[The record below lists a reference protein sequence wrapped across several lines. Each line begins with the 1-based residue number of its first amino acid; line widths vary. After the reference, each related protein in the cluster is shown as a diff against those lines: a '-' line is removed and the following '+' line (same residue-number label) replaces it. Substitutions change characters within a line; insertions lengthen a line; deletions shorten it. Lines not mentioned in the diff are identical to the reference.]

1 MTLMLPPGQLL
12 ALSDE
17 RDQWVR
23 LALAWARSAY
33 RSGYHAGH
41 RNGYRTGYEL
51 AVRQWKIT
59 AAGMTHLGG
68 PTFAEMDRKRY
79 PPGGRLSWLIIRGRR
94 YRPGGR
100 QSPIIPR
107 DGAA

>member
-1 MTLMLPPGQLL
+1 MAAPRARRMAGRIPGRVRGRGRG
-12 ALSDE
+12 
-17 RDQWVR
+17 RDGRAVTDWKVT
-23 LALAWARSAY
+23 
-33 RSGYHAGH
+33 AG
-41 RNGYRTGYEL
+41 
-51 AVRQWKIT
+51 
-59 AAGMTHLGG
+59 GMTRLGG
-68 PTFAEMDRKRY
+68 RTFAELDRRRY

>member
-1 MTLMLPPGQLL
+1 VTRAELLL

-17 RDQWVR
+17 RDLWLRRV
-23 LALAWARSAY
+23 LGAWRD
-33 RSGYHAGH
+33 
-41 RNGYRTGYEL
+41 GYRAGF
-51 AVRQWKIT
+51 
-59 AAGMTHLGG
+59 AAGAEVGYGRAVTDWKVTAGGMTRLGG
-68 PTFAEMDRKRY
+68 RTFAELYRRRY
-79 PPGGRLSWLIIRGRR
+79 PPGGRASWLIIRGRR